1 MGKLRL
7 VSTSYHSNINTI
19 LILAYTGRLV
29 IDEDL
34 PIRIG
39 DVEYSNEVILW
50 DWLFWYVLKPIEA
63 DLRCDDLS
71 RVDVADYVSGVWC
84 IRIAN
89 L

>member
-1 MGKLRL
+1 MVEISGEITI
-7 VSTSYHSNINTI
+7 SIHII
-19 LILAYTGRLV
+19 LILAYTGWLV

-39 DVEYSNEVILW
+39 DVEYSNEVFLR
-50 DWLFWYVLKPIEA
+50 DWLFWYVLKPIKA

-71 RVDVADYVSGVWC
+71 RVDVADNVGGVWC